1 MQARLERLEAVQDA
15 ILAISR
21 ISASGNDISG
31 FLREVHQ
38 IIGRIMYAANF
49 YVALY
54 DAADNTIRFVYEVDE
69 VDAPLDP
76 EKRFT
81 LQSPEESPTAS
92 VILNR
97 KPLVMTAEQDSHKA
111 WGYGTRSEHWIGY
124 PLLDQFRN
132 AFGAMVIQ
140 SYRADQLY
148 TEEDQA
154 LFGLIAAHVSATL
167 QSLRSVDQLEH
178 LVRERTAALHQQ
190 IEEKQR
196 AETLQRVL
204 YQIAELSI
212 VTSVG
217 DRKFARLHQIIG
229 QLIPVPNFMVALFE
243 PATSEFRIAYFVD
256 EIDGDQTGIRF
267 PLGRGLTSYV
277 VQSRQAQL
285 FSRERL
291 ERMSAS
297 GEIEILGNLSAYSW
311 MGAPL
316 LADQHLFGVIII
328 QSYHPDLSY
337 TDADLELLSFVASHV
352 AAALARL
359 QASEALGKSNREL
372 TETLQALTTA
382 QSELIHQE
390 KLASLGRLVAG
401 VAHEI
406 NTPLGIVVTATSH
419 LAEEVQLTRRA
430 LQQGTLTQKMLEE
443 FFDICDESLRILTTN
458 SQRGAALVRSFKQVA
473 VDQSHD
479 AARHFDLK
487 RYLDETLLALQPKL
501 RLRQVKIAL
510 NCPENLQLHTY
521 PGAVSQILTNLVM
534 NSLTHGLENISEAS
548 IRIQVRLDQETVFLD
563 YEDNGCGMS
572 AENLQHLFEPFFTTR
587 RGQGG
592 SGLGAHIVYN
602 LVTGLLGGQIKAYSE
617 AGQGLR
623 YEIRFPKTHKSLAGS
638 GI

>member
-1 MQARLERLEAVQDA
+1 
-15 ILAISR
+15 
-21 ISASGNDISG
+21 
-31 FLREVHQ
+31 
-38 IIGRIMYAANF
+38 
-49 YVALY
+49 
-54 DAADNTIRFVYEVDE
+54 
-69 VDAPLDP
+69 
-76 EKRFT
+76 
-81 LQSPEESPTAS
+81 
-92 VILNR
+92 
-97 KPLVMTAEQDSHKA
+97 
-111 WGYGTRSEHWIGY
+111 
-124 PLLDQFRN
+124 
-132 AFGAMVIQ
+132 
-140 SYRADQLY
+140 
-148 TEEDQA
+148 
-154 LFGLIAAHVSATL
+154 
-167 QSLRSVDQLEH
+167 
-178 LVRERTAALHQQ
+178 
-190 IEEKQR
+190 
-196 AETLQRVL
+196 
-204 YQIAELSI
+204 
-212 VTSVG
+212 
-217 DRKFARLHQIIG
+217 
-229 QLIPVPNFMVALFE
+229 MVALFE

-285 FSRERL
+285 FSRDRL

-316 LADQHLFGVIII
+316 LADEHLFGVIII

-419 LAEEVQLTRRA
+419 LAEEVQLTRQA
-430 LQQGTLTQKMLEE
+430 LQQGTLTQKMLDE

-479 AARHFDLK
+479 AVRHFDLK

-501 RLRQVKIAL
+501 RLRQVKVEL
-510 NCPENLQLHTY
+510 DCPEHLQLHTY
-521 PGAVSQILTNLVM
+521 PGALSQILTNLVM
-534 NSLTHGLENISEAS
+534 NSLTHGLESTSDARISVL
-548 IRIQVRLDQETVFLD
+548 VRHDQETVFLE
-563 YEDNGCGMS
+563 YEDNGSGMS

-602 LVTGLLGGQIKAYSE
+602 LVTGLLGGQIRAHS
-617 AGQGLR
+617 APDQGLR
-623 YEIRFPKTHKSLAGS
+623 YEIRFPKIHKSVTGT
-638 GI
+638 